1 MGRRGLLA
9 QSSIGG
15 DIGGDIGGEDVY
27 LTMNA
32 TTEENK
38 RAYQTMQKEAV
49 FDGMGSYDWSPDDG
63 NTKMF
68 VSGVAEG
75 KTFVNVPITSANM
88 YGDLYAFDVRF
99 DGRNDIGI
107 VDVAWLYPD
116 GTFAVYDDD

>member
-15 DIGGDIGGEDVY
+15 GTGGGTGSEDVY

-38 RAYQTMQKEAV
+38 RAFQTMQKEAV
-49 FDGMGSYDWSPDDG
+49 FDGMGSYDWTPDNG

-75 KTFVNVPITSANM
+75 KTFVNVPITKAS
-88 YGDLYAFDVRF
+88 L
-99 DGRNDIGI
+99 
-107 VDVAWLYPD
+107 
-116 GTFAVYDDD
+116 

>member
-9 QSSIGG
+9 QSS
-15 DIGGDIGGEDVY
+15 IGGDIGGEDVY

-38 RAYQTMQKEAV
+38 RAFQIMREEAV
-49 FDGMGSYDWSPDDG
+49 FDGMATYDWSPDNG

-75 KTFVNVPITSANM
+75 KTFVNVPINKAWMDCDYEIFSV
-88 YGDLYAFDVRF
+88 YF
-99 DGRNDIGI
+99 DGRDDLGI
-107 VDVAWLYPD
+107 TPVAWLYPD